1 MCAVTLLMSVIFLIL
16 KRKIKLQNNQ
26 TKRKRNC
33 LFMLNLVMIEND
45 SVEMVNFD
53 YVLIEYQAFELFY

>member
-1 MCAVTLLMSVIFLIL
+1 MSVIFLIL